1 MDAEKKYP
9 TWLEGH
15 IKDWAEKRLATMTL
29 CSRTGAELLE
39 VWYYGRLLRVEGE
52 AQPFIADTEEAPGMV
67 FARDAISGEEFLIF
81 DGAKHGY
88 DAMFCDEYDAEALA
102 SRALK
107 RYDIPPS
114 KLILELGYSIDYE
127 DEKETFDIDEKGN
140 VELIDGRTV
149 PWETVKRDGFDYIS
163 LSFIDK
169 DGKQR
174 QFLDAELA

>member
-1 MDAEKKYP
+1 MGAEKKYP
-9 TWLEGH
+9 TWLEGR
-15 IKDWAEKRLATMTL
+15 IKDWTEKRLTTMTL
-29 CSRTGAELLE
+29 CSQTGGELLE
-39 VWYYGRLLRVEGE
+39 VWYYGELTRVEGE

-67 FARDAISGEEFLIF
+67 FARDARSGEEFLVF

-88 DAMFCDEYDAEALA
+88 DAMFCDEYDAETLA
-102 SRALK
+102 SRTLK

-127 DEKETFDIDEKGN
+127 DEKETFDIDGEGN
-140 VELIDGRTV
+140 VKLIDGRVV
-149 PWETVKRDGFDYIS
+149 PWEAVKRDGFDYIA

>member
-1 MDAEKKYP
+1 MDTEKKYP

-15 IKDWAEKRLATMTL
+15 IKDWDEKRLATMTL

-39 VWYYGRLLRVEGE
+39 VRYYGKLMRVEGE
-52 AQPFIADTEEAPGMV
+52 AQPFITDTEEAPGMV

-88 DAMFCDEYDAEALA
+88 DAMFCDKYDAEALA

-114 KLILELGYSIDYE
+114 KLVLELGYSIDYD
-127 DEKETFDIDEKGN
+127 DEKETFDIDENGN
-140 VELIDGRTV
+140 VELIDGRVV

-169 DGKQR
+169 EGKQR